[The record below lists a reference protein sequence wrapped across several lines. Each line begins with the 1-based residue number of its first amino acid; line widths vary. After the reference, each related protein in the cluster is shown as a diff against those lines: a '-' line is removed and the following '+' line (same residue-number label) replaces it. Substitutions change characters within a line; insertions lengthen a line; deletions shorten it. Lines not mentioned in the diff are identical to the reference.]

1 MQGPTI
7 AAVMAEEQGPRQGD
21 KAPDRA
27 STAKK
32 PHRMDP
38 VVRAAFAS
46 IILERR
52 LELDLSQKEV
62 AERSGYTEE
71 YIGKLERREH
81 TPSLTAALMVS
92 KGLDNDLLDTLD
104 AIRAKMELFK
114 WLEGKDV
121 EAADF

>member
-1 MQGPTI
+1 
-7 AAVMAEEQGPRQGD
+7 MAEEQEPLHGD
-21 KAPDRA
+21 TTEERA

-46 IILERR
+46 VILERR
-52 LELDLSQKEV
+52 LELHLSQKEV

-81 TPSLTAALMVS
+81 TPSLTATLMVS
-92 KGLDNDLLDTLD
+92 KGLVNAPIDMIN
-104 AIRAKMELFK
+104 AIHTKMELFK
-114 WLEGKDV
+114 WLEGKDA

>member
-1 MQGPTI
+1 MS
-7 AAVMAEEQGPRQGD
+7 EEQEPRD
-21 KAPDRA
+21 VEKAPERG

-46 IILERR
+46 VLLERR
-52 LELDLSQKEV
+52 LKLGLTQGEV
-62 AERSGYTEE
+62 AARSGYREE

-92 KGLDNDLLDTLD
+92 KGLEQDPTD
-104 AIRAKMELFK
+104 AIDEIRNKMELFK
-114 WLEGKDV
+114 WLEGRDS

>member
-1 MQGPTI
+1 M
-7 AAVMAEEQGPRQGD
+7 AAVMAEDQDSQRDDGPLE
-21 KAPDRA
+21 RA

-46 IILERR
+46 VILERR
-52 LELDLSQKEV
+52 LEMNLSQKEV
-62 AERSGYTEE
+62 AERSGYSEE

-81 TPSLTAALMVS
+81 TPSLTTAIMVS
-92 KGLDNDLLDTLD
+92 TGLEKDPTDTFN
-104 AIRAKMELFK
+104 AVRTKMLLFK
-114 WLEGKDV
+114 WLEGKDP

>member
-1 MQGPTI
+1 
-7 AAVMAEEQGPRQGD
+7 MAEEHEPRSED

-27 STAKK
+27 STAKR
-32 PHRMDP
+32 PHRMDA
-38 VVRAAFAS
+38 VVRAAFGS
-46 IILERR
+46 VILERR

-81 TPSLTAALMVS
+81 TPSLTATLMVS
-92 KGLDNDLLDTLD
+92 KGLEKNPIDTVN
-104 AIRAKMELFK
+104 AICEKMELFK
-114 WLEGKDV
+114 WLEGKDP

>member
-1 MQGPTI
+1 MEEDRDPQRNDGPF
-7 AAVMAEEQGPRQGD
+7 E
-21 KAPDRA
+21 RA

-46 IILERR
+46 VILERR
-52 LELDLSQKEV
+52 LELNLSQKEV
-62 AERSGYTEE
+62 AERSGYSEE

-81 TPSLTAALMVS
+81 TPSLTTAIIVS
-92 KGLDNDLLDTLD
+92 TGLEKDPTDTFNDV
-104 AIRAKMELFK
+104 RAKMLLFK
-114 WLEGKDV
+114 RLEGKDS

>member
-1 MQGPTI
+1 MPG
-7 AAVMAEEQGPRQGD
+7 EQEPRED
-21 KAPDRA
+21 EKAPERA

-32 PHRMDP
+32 PHRMDL

-46 IILERR
+46 VILERR
-52 LELDLSQKEV
+52 LKLRLTQGEV
-62 AERSGYTEE
+62 AERSGYREE

-92 KGLDNDLLDTLD
+92 KSLEQDPTE
-104 AIRAKMELFK
+104 AINEIRNKMELFK
-114 WLEGKDV
+114 RLEAKDS

>member
-1 MQGPTI
+1 MQDPTI
-7 AAVMAEEQGPRQGD
+7 AAVMSEEQEPRQEE
-21 KAPDRA
+21 KAPERA

-38 VVRAAFAS
+38 VVRAAFGS
-46 IILERR
+46 VILERR
-52 LELDLSQKEV
+52 LELGLSQKEV

-92 KGLDNDLLDTLD
+92 KGLEKDPIDTFN
-104 AIRAKMELFK
+104 AIREKMERFK
-114 WLEGKDV
+114 WLEGKDS